1 MQNKEKLKTQ
11 TSKVECIESG
21 KITTLI
27 QSFFH
32 LTEAPTS
39 HRSSVESCS
48 ANLHE
53 LTLNIGSFY
62 LVSSGTE

>member
-32 LTEAPTS
+32 LTETPTS
-39 HRSSVESCS
+39 HRSSVEKLFSKS
-48 ANLHE
+48 PRTNSEYWKFLF
-53 LTLNIGSFY
+53 SF
-62 LVSSGTE
+62 LRN